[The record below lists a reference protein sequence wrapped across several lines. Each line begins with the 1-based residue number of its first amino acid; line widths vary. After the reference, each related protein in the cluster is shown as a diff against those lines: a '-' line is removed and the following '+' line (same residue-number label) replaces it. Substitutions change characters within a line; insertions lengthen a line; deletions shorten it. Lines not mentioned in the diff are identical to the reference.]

1 MEYNCK
7 YYDKKRNYCKHYRDR
22 QCHKLLLECALAD
35 KLDEGKKDD

>member
-7 YYDKKRNYCKHYRDR
+7 YYDKKKNYCEHYRVR

-35 KLDEGKKDD
+35 KLDEGIKDE